1 MKSKGGAGL
10 ILIVLLVSSFSGC
23 QEHPRVY
30 PLKGRVVAVAA
41 NRQSI
46 TIAHEAIPGYMEAMT
61 MPFPVKEPAL
71 LDGITPGDE
80 VEGEI
85 TVTSSEGWIS
95 RLRVTKK
102 GEGRPLPDR
111 SRPLPIE
118 YLVQP
123 GNDVP
128 DVRLIDQN
136 GREFRLSDL
145 SGKIV
150 ALTFI
155 FTRCPFP
162 NFCPLMSQRFV
173 EAQKLLDQRSPSLSK
188 RTQFLTVSFDP
199 DYDTPDVLRAY
210 GERWKADFSRWTF
223 ATSSIREIAEFG
235 ASLGLSFWTEGG
247 LINHNLA
254 TAIIRPNGKLQNVLR
269 GNEWKAEELVNEI
282 IAADQ

>member
-1 MKSKGGAGL
+1 MERKSYTA
-10 ILIVLLVSSFSGC
+10 LIVVILLASSLSSC
-23 QEHPRVY
+23 REHSRVY

-61 MPFPVKEPAL
+61 MPFPVKDPAL
-71 LDGITPGDE
+71 VEGINPGDE

-85 TVTSSEGWIS
+85 TVTSSEGWVS
-95 RLRVTKK
+95 KLRVTRK
-102 GEGRPLPDR
+102 GEARPLPDR
-111 SRPLPIE
+111 SRALPIE

-128 DVRLIDQN
+128 DVRLIDQT
-136 GREFRLSDL
+136 GREFRLSNL
-145 SGKIV
+145 TGKVV

-162 NFCPLMSQRFV
+162 NFCPLMSKRFV
-173 EAQKLLDQRSPSLSK
+173 EAQELLERRSPSLIE
-188 RTQFLTVSFDP
+188 RTQFLTISFDP

-223 ATSSIREIAEFG
+223 ATSSIREVAEFG

-247 LINHNLA
+247 MINHNLA
-254 TAIIRPNGKLQNVLR
+254 TAIIRPDGKLQNVLR
-269 GNEWKAEELVNEI
+269 GNEWKAEDLVAEI
-282 IAADQ
+282 IAAGR

>member
-1 MKSKGGAGL
+1 MERKRCTAL
-10 ILIVLLVSSFSGC
+10 ILVSILASSFSSC
-23 QEHPRVY
+23 RQQPRVY

-46 TIAHEAIPGYMEAMT
+46 TIAHEAIPGYMDAMT
-61 MPFPVKEPAL
+61 MPFPVREPAL
-71 LDGITPGDE
+71 IEGINPGDE

-111 SRPLPIE
+111 SRALPIE

-136 GREFRLSDL
+136 GREFRLSNL
-145 SGKIV
+145 TGKIV

-162 NFCPLMSQRFV
+162 NFCPLMSERFV
-173 EAQKLLDQRSPSLSK
+173 EAQKLLQQQSPSLSE
-188 RTQFLTVSFDP
+188 RTQFLTISFDP

-210 GERWKADFSRWTF
+210 GERWKANFSRWTF

-247 LINHNLA
+247 TINHNLA
-254 TAIIRPNGKLQNVLR
+254 TAIIRPDGKLQNVLR
-269 GNEWKAEELVNEI
+269 GNEWKADDLVAEI
-282 IAADQ
+282 IAAGR